1 MRGKLL
7 SSDSEKETMGFHVE
21 QWLCAT
27 EGGRGVRVEWGC
39 SQLEVEER
47 KLDSRA
53 ENLERQMQCS
63 SDEF

>member
-1 MRGKLL
+1 MKGKLL
-7 SSDSEKETMGFHVE
+7 SSDWKKETMGFHAE

-27 EGGRGVRVEWGC
+27 GRVRGC

-53 ENLERQMQCS
+53 ESLEGQMQSS

>member
-1 MRGKLL
+1 MALCY
-7 SSDSEKETMGFHVE
+7 
-21 QWLCAT
+21 WLGV
-27 EGGRGVRVEWGC
+27 GGRCSRFVLLEEGGC

-53 ENLERQMQCS
+53 ENLEGQMQSS